1 MGYLKTAVVGV
12 LSGALAL
19 TSLPANAGVI
29 TSNAEAVRK
38 LDIML
43 MVTSLRCRT
52 TSDNFQADYRRFSA
66 AHLSD
71 LNLAS
76 RTLQAR
82 LVHSHGQKGAKRALD
97 KISVG
102 MANEYGQGHPWLNC
116 GQLKQAAKALARDND
131 SNHLA
136 SAANELL
143 ARAPRGQ
150 WAMAN

>member
-1 MGYLKTAVVGV
+1 MKFIKLAASSLVAAALLITPQMA
-12 LSGALAL
+12 GA
-19 TSLPANAGVI
+19 NVI
-29 TSNAEAVRK
+29 TDNAENVRK

-52 TSDNFQADYRRFSA
+52 TPDNFQADYRRFSST
-66 AHLSD
+66 HLSD

-82 LVHSHGQKGAKRALD
+82 LVHRHGQKGAKRALD

-102 MANEYGQGHPWLNC
+102 MANEYGQGHPWLDC
-116 GQLKQAAKALARDND
+116 AQLKHATRSLARDKD
-131 SNHLA
+131 PAHLA
-136 SAANELL
+136 SAASELL
-143 ARAPRGQ
+143 ARSPRGG